1 MTVQRLIANRWLN
14 QVAGVVLV
22 GMGIVG
28 LSQPM
33 PKISLH
39 CMEDAAV
46 HRLAP
51 IMKRSEVGRQFL
63 AVYVERDVAC
73 HRTI

>member
-1 MTVQRLIANRWLN
+1 MQVEKIINNRWLN

-22 GMGIVG
+22 GMGIIG

-33 PKISLH
+33 PATSLR
-39 CMEDAAV
+39 CLESVAV

-51 IMKRSEVGRQFL
+51 IVRKTEVGRQFL
-63 AVYVERDVAC
+63 AVYVGRDTEC